1 MNTCMELFLAHRKEI
16 KHPDPR
22 TAVAMG
28 FMMVVSTLFEIVV
41 MPTDLGPLKSFPAQ
55 RRPGAQTRALRAFL
69 SYLGVEQKKSA
80 G

>member
-1 MNTCMELFLAHRKEI
+1 MLALFLAHRKEI

-28 FMMVVSTLFEIVV
+28 LMMVISTLFEIVV
-41 MPTDLGPLKSFPAQ
+41 MPAEIGPLKNFLPKDDQALK
-55 RRPGAQTRALRAFL
+55 RELLRAFL
-69 SYLGVEQKKSA
+69 SYLGLEQKR